1 MEETCKPCT
10 TEDLE
15 EILEEIW
22 TTLELQGETPAAGS
36 RVPPAAVPMGERMEK
51 LVAGGLARRT
61 DRDLILTEEGFQR
74 ARNIIRSH
82 RLAERLLHD
91 VLNLHSEEMERS
103 ACRYEHMLGSEAA
116 DSICILLGHPRTC
129 PHGKPIPP
137 GECCECCETMLR
149 PLVVPLT
156 ELEPGETAKVAYIG
170 TRDNARLSYLTSL
183 GVMTGRPVE
192 LVQRRPSYIVKID
205 ESTVAFDEA
214 IAREIFV
221 RPAHRVR
228 RAAKGGG
235 WRMRWRNGRG

>member
-10 TEDLE
+10 SEDLD

-22 TTLELQGETPAAGS
+22 TSMELQNEMPATGA
-36 RVPPAAVPMGERMEK
+36 RVPPATVPEGERLEK
-51 LVAGGLARRT
+51 LVEEGLVRRE
-61 DRDLILTEEGFQR
+61 DKEVILTEEGFQK

-91 VLNLHSEEMERS
+91 VLNLNSEEMERS
-103 ACRYEHMLGSEAA
+103 ACRYEHMLGTEAA

-156 ELEPGETAKVAYIG
+156 ELDPGETATVAYVG

-183 GVMTGRPVE
+183 GVMTGRPVQ
-192 LVQRRPSYIVKID
+192 LVQRHPSYIVKID
-205 ESTVAFDEA
+205 ETTVAFDDA

-221 RPAHRVR
+221 RPAHRKR
-228 RAAKGGG
+228 QTPKGGG
-235 WRMRWRNGRG
+235 RRFRWRNGRG

>member
-1 MEETCKPCT
+1 MEENCRPCT
-10 TEDLE
+10 REDLE

-22 TTLELQGETPAAGS
+22 TTLELQGEVPAPGS
-36 RVPPAAVPMGERMEK
+36 RVPPALTAQAER
-51 LVAGGLARRT
+51 LVEEGLAREGATELVLT
-61 DRDLILTEEGFQR
+61 DPGFR
-74 ARNIIRSH
+74 KAKEIIRSH

-91 VLNLHSEEMERS
+91 VLNLHSEEMEHS
-103 ACRYEHMLGSEAA
+103 ACRYEHMMGSEAA

-137 GECCECCETMLR
+137 GDCCEAGETTLR

-156 ELEPGETAKVAYIG
+156 ELEPGETAAVAYIG
-170 TRDNARLSYLTSL
+170 TRDNARLAYLTSL

-192 LVQRRPSYIVKID
+192 LVQRKPSYIVKID

-221 RPAHRVR
+221 RPAHRKR
-228 RAAKGGG
+228 QAAKGDG
-235 WRMRWRNGRG
+235 RRFRWRSGRG